1 MNLPEDLPKESSD
14 VSPVQGEGDYE
25 AARRYNESVE
35 SYVKDND
42 VEEAARAAEPTSVDE
57 ARDLLDAEREGR
69 AHAKGED
76 PQIERP

>member
-1 MNLPEDLPKESSD
+1 MNLPDDLPKESSD
-14 VSPVQGEGDYE
+14 VPAVQGEGDYQ

-35 SYVKDND
+35 SYVKNND
-42 VEEAARAAEPTSVDE
+42 VEEAARAAEPTSAE
-57 ARDLLDAEREGR
+57 ETRDLLEAEREGR